1 MVKESSCRK
10 KMLQLCRTAKLTN
23 RAWAEMIIF
32 ANYGQKFIIVW
43 LFPSIAIDFKLQ
55 ISTCFLGIRWG
66 FHWDILLASNNS
78 LVLVNLYEYCKTF
91 CSFKG
96 NGLVWKGP
104 SPHVFYRFQ
113 QYINLLYPSI
123 SMNTVL
129 HTFPELLTRK
139 ISWTI
144 KSSFR
149 WWSFPLLPS
158 FDFDVWFRGD
168 IVRRS

>member
-1 MVKESSCRK
+1 
-10 KMLQLCRTAKLTN
+10 MLQHCRTAKLTN

-96 NGLVWKGP
+96 NGIVWKGP

-113 QYINLLYPSI
+113 QYINLLNPSI
-123 SMNTVL
+123 SMNTIL
-129 HTFPELLTRK
+129 HTFPHSLY
-139 ISWTI
+139 
-144 KSSFR
+144 
-149 WWSFPLLPS
+149 S